1 LNAKQLILLGESIA
15 ENSSLRTLV
24 FIIESPIDIENFRR
38 FSTAMH
44 NNKTLKTIQFNLICG
59 LPNNYILVLDSIK
72 GLHVPTKCFHLEIYQ
87 CARSI
92 NSNEFYNKQVE
103 VLSTTNVNKITYFER
118 FSLFGITTALQGFAE
133 FCKYIIKQNK
143 LKYLKSC
150 VQINDS
156 VLPYMVDLISNT
168 TSLRTLKLEFPSPAP
183 SKIQDLLDALSANR
197 NLRRLIIGGLD
208 STKEPEIWLKIATA
222 LRSMETLTSG
232 VIGGHEF
239 ICADVE
245 QFQSI
250 IFGSESLRKFIFRF
264 STYETVENFDVTIE
278 RESELN
284 EILNRNEKLQNTR
297 VADLITILFN
307 IARDTSSP
315 SSSSAHI
322 HSIPRDVWPSIAS
335 FVSIPGVNLDFGDIA
350 RSIFKDR
357 TVRRVIN
364 KAVIMAPK
372 RRSY

>member
-143 LKYLKSC
+143 LKSLKSC

-156 VLPYMVDLISNT
+156 VLPYMVDLISKT

-264 STYETVENFDVTIE
+264 STYETVENFDVAIE

-297 VADLITILFN
+297 VADLLTILFN

-364 KAVIMAPK
+364 KPVIMAPK
-372 RRSY
+372 RR

>member
-24 FIIESPIDIENFRR
+24 FIIDSSINIENFRR

-232 VIGGHEF
+232 VIG
-239 ICADVE
+239 DTN
-245 QFQSI
+245 
-250 IFGSESLRKFIFRF
+250 SLAQ
-264 STYETVENFDVTIE
+264 T
-278 RESELN
+278 
-284 EILNRNEKLQNTR
+284 
-297 VADLITILFN
+297 
-307 IARDTSSP
+307 
-315 SSSSAHI
+315 
-322 HSIPRDVWPSIAS
+322 
-335 FVSIPGVNLDFGDIA
+335 
-350 RSIFKDR
+350 
-357 TVRRVIN
+357 
-364 KAVIMAPK
+364 
-372 RRSY
+372 